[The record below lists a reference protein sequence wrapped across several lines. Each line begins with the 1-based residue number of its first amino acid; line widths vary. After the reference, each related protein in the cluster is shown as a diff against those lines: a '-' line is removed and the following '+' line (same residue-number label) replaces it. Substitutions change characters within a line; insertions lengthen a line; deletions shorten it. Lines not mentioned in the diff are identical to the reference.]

1 MKNLGPP
8 LRRELP
14 VSLADMQ
21 LVATIPVIEFRDVSY
36 RVADTQVL
44 SGFNLQVQSGE
55 TLVLLGRSGSGKTTS
70 LKLVNRLLSPTSGD
84 VRVKG
89 ASNGEGDVIR
99 LRRSIGYVIQ
109 DVGLFPHFTVERNIG
124 LVPKIEGWP
133 AERVRTRVQE
143 LLQTV
148 GLAADTATRYP
159 HQLSGGQR
167 QRVGVA
173 RALAADPEILLMD
186 EPFGALDPLTRDEL
200 QREFLLLQRRL
211 HKTVVFVTHDLREAL
226 RLGSRVA
233 LMEAGQLVTV
243 LTPAEFLRST
253 DSLASAYVR
262 AFGEGLESAANRGT
276 S

>member
-1 MKNLGPP
+1 
-8 LRRELP
+8 
-14 VSLADMQ
+14 MQ
-21 LVATIPVIEFRDVSY
+21 TGTANPVIEFREVSY
-36 RVADTQVL
+36 RVAGTQVL

-55 TLVLLGRSGSGKTTS
+55 TLVLLGRSGSGKTTT
-70 LKLVNRLLSPTSGD
+70 LKLINRLLSPTSGEI
-84 VRVKG
+84 RV
-89 ASNGEGDVIR
+89 NGSVTANSDLIR
-99 LRRSIGYVIQ
+99 LRRSMGYVIQ

-133 AERVRTRVQE
+133 ADRIRGRVQE

-148 GLAADTATRYP
+148 GLTPETSSRYP

-200 QREFLLLQRRL
+200 QREFLLLQQRL

-226 RLGSRVA
+226 RLGSRIA
-233 LMEAGQLVTV
+233 LMEGGRLVIV
-243 LTPAEFLRST
+243 LPPTDFLRSA
-253 DSLASAYVR
+253 DPLASAYVR
-262 AFGEGLESAANRGT
+262 AFGAGLESAADRGT